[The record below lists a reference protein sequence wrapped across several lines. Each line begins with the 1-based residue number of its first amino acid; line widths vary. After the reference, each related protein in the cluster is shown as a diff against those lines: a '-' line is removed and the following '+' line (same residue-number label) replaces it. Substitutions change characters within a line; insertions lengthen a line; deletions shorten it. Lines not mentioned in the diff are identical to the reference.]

1 MEYRFNMGYFANL
14 EIDVIEMFREDGMKE
29 TEIAA
34 SLGIPVVVVHEVI
47 ARWEAE
53 DYDRDPDM
61 VSYDDLAFDPC
72 DSNYNSE
79 Q

>member
-1 MEYRFNMGYFANL
+1 MGYFANL

-29 TEIAA
+29 TEIAT
-34 SLGIPVVVVHEVI
+34 SLGISVLDVHKII

-79 Q
+79 QC

>member
-1 MEYRFNMGYFANL
+1 MGYFANL
-14 EIDVIEMFREDGMKE
+14 EIDVIEMFHEDNMKE

-34 SLGIPVVVVHEVI
+34 FLGISVITVHNII
-47 ARWEAE
+47 ARFEAE
-53 DYDRDPDM
+53 DNRDPDM

>member
-1 MEYRFNMGYFANL
+1 MGYFKNL

>member
-1 MEYRFNMGYFANL
+1 MGYFANL
-14 EIDVIEMFREDGMKE
+14 EIDVIGMFHEDDMKE

-34 SLGIPVVVVHEVI
+34 FLGISVVDIHKII
-47 ARWEAE
+47 ARREAE
-53 DYDRDPDM
+53 DYDRDPNM

>member
-1 MEYRFNMGYFANL
+1 MGYFANL
-14 EIDVIEMFREDGMKE
+14 EIDVIEMFHEDNMKE

-34 SLGIPVVVVHEVI
+34 SLGISVVDIHKII
-47 ARWEAE
+47 ARWESE
-53 DYDRDPDM
+53 DYDRDPNM

>member
-1 MEYRFNMGYFANL
+1 MGYFANL

-72 DSNYNSE
+72 DSSYNSE